1 VPESDPSP
9 TARSDDTGYYV
20 RQSFEREY
28 EMGEVI
34 YEVGDEST
42 VLFVLQAGQVEL
54 LRDGADGAR
63 TVSRHGPGEF
73 FGEMGLLA
81 GRPRTMRAVA
91 ASQAR
96 VLALDRTTFEAMCME
111 RPEIGLRLIRRL
123 VARLTDL
130 EQRLTA
136 LGADDMLR
144 PVVRVLLQHAET
156 SAAGEGRVD
165 TTLRR
170 LASDSGLSML
180 EAHRAL
186 GQLLERKRVR
196 LQDDALWIPDIE
208 ALSAALD

>member
-9 TARSDDTGYYV
+9 TARTEDTGYYV

-28 EMGEVI
+28 EPGEVI
-34 YEVGDEST
+34 YEVGEEST

-54 LRDGADGAR
+54 QRDGADGSRVVA
-63 TVSRHGPGEF
+63 RHGPGEF

-91 ASQAR
+91 ASEAR
-96 VLALDRTTFEAMCME
+96 VLALDRPTFEAMCTE
-111 RPEIGLRLIRRL
+111 RPEIALRLIRRL
-123 VARLTDL
+123 VTRLTDL

-136 LGADDMLR
+136 LGADDLLR
-144 PVVRVLLQHAET
+144 PVVRVLVRRAET
-156 SAAGEGRVD
+156 GHAGEGRVD
-165 TTLRR
+165 TTLRQ

-186 GQLLERKRVR
+186 GQLMERKRVR
-196 LQDDALWIPDIE
+196 LQDDALHIPDLE

>member
-1 VPESDPSP
+1 VPERDPTQASR
-9 TARSDDTGYYV
+9 TEDTGYYV

-28 EMGEVI
+28 EAGEVI

-42 VLFVLQAGQVEL
+42 VLYVLQAGQIEL
-54 LRDGADGAR
+54 VRDGADGPRA
-63 TVSRHGPGEF
+63 VARHGPGEF

-91 ASQAR
+91 ASEAR

-123 VARLTDL
+123 VSRLTDL
-130 EQRLTA
+130 EQRLSA
-136 LGADDMLR
+136 LGADDLLR
-144 PVVRVLLQHAET
+144 PVVRVLVQRAE
-156 SAAGEGRVD
+156 AKEDGERRVD
-165 TTLRR
+165 TTLRQI
-170 LASDSGLSML
+170 ASDSGLSML

-196 LQDDALWIPDIE
+196 LQDDALWIPDLE